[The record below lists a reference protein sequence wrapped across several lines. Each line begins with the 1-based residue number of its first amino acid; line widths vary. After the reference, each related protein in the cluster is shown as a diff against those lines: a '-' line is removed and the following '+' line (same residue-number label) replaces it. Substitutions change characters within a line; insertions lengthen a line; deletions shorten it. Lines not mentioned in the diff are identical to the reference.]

1 MEQEDETSFINKF
14 GYKLYTEEPLNSFY
28 RIRSLIIFNLKSR
41 LWNQRSTLIALLTLI
56 LIALLFV
63 LIPLALFGLFFTSG
77 DFGGG
82 GDFPEIELTTI
93 FNLAGAFILLNPFIF
108 VLLGIL
114 GGRIIAE
121 DLEYNTSDVYFI
133 RIDRLS
139 YFIGKFGALW
149 LSYLATFILP
159 ILLVYWFS
167 TTQFDFPLTDLN
179 NLILLGQA
187 LSYCL
192 IAATFLSSLMMVIS
206 SFTDKKN
213 YATLILIIG
222 LFGISQVIPVFV
234 QLLDIDSLYYLSVVD
249 ILQSLWF
256 GLVGS
261 PGDLGFGAFGGGPT
275 FDINLTLSETIV
287 IILLASFFG
296 IIIAYNRVR
305 NLS

>member
-1 MEQEDETSFINKF
+1 MIDENNNLDETSFINKF
-14 GYKLYTEEPLNSFY
+14 GYKLYTDEPLNSFY
-28 RIRSLIIFNLKSR
+28 RVRSLIIFNLKSR

-56 LIALLFV
+56 LISLLFV

-77 DFGGG
+77 D
-82 GDFPEIELTTI
+82 GDFPEIKLTTI

-121 DLEYNTSDVYFI
+121 DIEYNTADVYFI

-149 LSYLATFILP
+149 LSYLATFIIP

-167 TTQFDFPLTDLN
+167 TTQFNFSLTNIDN
-179 NLILLGQA
+179 IILLGQG
-187 LSYCL
+187 LIYCL
-192 IAATFLSSLMMVIS
+192 IAATFLSSLMMIIS
-206 SFTDKKN
+206 SYTDKKN

-234 QLLDIDSLYYLSVVD
+234 QLLAIDSLYYLSVVD

-261 PGDLGFGAFGGGPT
+261 PDELGFGGFGGGPA
-275 FDINLTLSETIV
+275 FDVNLALAETLTIV
-287 IILLASFFG
+287 LLTSFFG
-296 IIIAYNRVR
+296 IIIAFNRVK
-305 NLS
+305 NIS